1 MAEKMKLGEL
11 LIDAGL
17 IDKVQLQ
24 SALAYQKKW
33 NVKLGAAL
41 IDMRFISERDL
52 ASFLE
57 QQLNTKCVS
66 IMAKELHPDVINS
79 VRPEIAKRYGVF
91 PVEADEKVI
100 TVATA
105 DPLDLPMLD
114 ELSFRLGKRIRP
126 QLALDSEVK
135 RAINFYY
142 DNIREEAPQPVMPQV
157 PVVNSIEISKS
168 DIDADTKKATDS
180 DLETRDILDALIT
193 VLESK
198 GFLRRSEIFGEVR
211 KKQD

>member
-1 MAEKMKLGEL
+1 MKLGEL
-11 LIDAGL
+11 LIEAGL

-33 NVKLGAAL
+33 RVKLGAAL

-57 QQLNTKCVS
+57 QQLNTTCVS
-66 IMAKELHPDVINS
+66 IMTKEIHPDV
-79 VRPEIAKRYGVF
+79 VKAVKPEIAKKYGIF
-91 PVEADEKVI
+91 PLDADEKVM
-100 TVATA
+100 TVATS

-135 RAINFYY
+135 RAINCYY
-142 DNIREEAPQPVMPQV
+142 DNIREEPARPVMSREPIIDR
-157 PVVNSIEISKS
+157 IELSRS
-168 DIDADTKKATDS
+168 DVANEKRPEP
-180 DLETRDILDALIT
+180 DLTARDILDALIT

-198 GFLRRSEIFGEVR
+198 GYIRRSEIFGMI
-211 KKQD
+211 KKQKD

>member
-1 MAEKMKLGEL
+1 MAEKLKLGEL
-11 LIDAGL
+11 LIEAGL

-57 QQLNTKCVS
+57 QQLNTTCVS
-66 IMAKELHPDVINS
+66 IMTKEIHPDVINA
-79 VRPEIAKRYGVF
+79 VKPEIAKKYGIF
-91 PVEADEKVI
+91 PLDVEEKVM
-100 TVATA
+100 TVATS

-135 RAINFYY
+135 RAINCYY
-142 DNIREEAPQPVMPQV
+142 DNIREEQMRPPAPREPIIDR
-157 PVVNSIEISKS
+157 IELSRAGMGTEKR
-168 DIDADTKKATDS
+168 TETD
-180 DLETRDILDALIT
+180 LTARDILDALIT

-198 GFLRRSEIFGEVR
+198 GYLRRSEIFGMI
-211 KKQD
+211 KKQKD